1 MYVDIFELTDHR
13 PLVLDPSVL
22 VMVGCPCESTGH
34 FTSFGSSIEQL
45 NVQCFSLSWIS
56 FVVSLTN
63 VLLVRLG

>member
-34 FTSFGSSIEQL
+34 FTSFGSSSEQL
-45 NVQCFSLSWIS
+45 NVQCF
-56 FVVSLTN
+56 
-63 VLLVRLG
+63 